1 MNPEQYEHHVAAVL
15 TAEGWATTVSQM
27 SGDLG
32 IDMIGERPGR
42 RVAVQAKMYGGSAT
56 KINAEQIMCLH
67 GAAAYAGC
75 DEMMI
80 ATDGNLTPQ
89 AQRVADKLGIVV
101 RRIEGGALSDDP
113 RAPNTEVAP
122 HAATGHPSF
131 GTIWEQRVRP
141 MMGTGVPRA
150 TGAQMQLAAVDGS
163 GVRRVTSKG
172 DKQLIPIDVFRWAV
186 QRLLVGE
193 VLTRQ
198 AIRDRHAGRF
208 SSAVIDI
215 LVAIL
220 EFEATTQA
228 GLRAV
233 RLRPGS

>member
-15 TAEGWATTVSQM
+15 TAEGWTTTVSQM

-32 IDMIGERPGR
+32 VDVIGERHGR
-42 RVAVQAKMYGGSAT
+42 RLAVQAKMYGGSAT

-67 GAAAYAGC
+67 GAAAYADC

-80 ATDGNLTPQ
+80 ATDGNLTSQ
-89 AQRVADKLGIVV
+89 AQRVADKLGVVV
-101 RRIEGGALSDDP
+101 RRIAGRALSNDRRVPNRDD
-113 RAPNTEVAP
+113 AA
-122 HAATGHPSF
+122 HAATGPLSF
-131 GTIWEQRVRP
+131 GAIWEQRVRP
-141 MMGTGVPRA
+141 MTGTGVPRA
-150 TGAQMQLAAVDGS
+150 TGAQMQVAAVDGS
-163 GVRRVTSKG
+163 GVRRVTTNG
-172 DKQLIPIDVFRWAV
+172 GKQLIPIDVFRWAIE
-186 QRLLVGE
+186 RLLAGE

-215 LVAIL
+215 LVAIP
-220 EFEATTQA
+220 EFEATTRA

-233 RLRPGS
+233 RLRTGS